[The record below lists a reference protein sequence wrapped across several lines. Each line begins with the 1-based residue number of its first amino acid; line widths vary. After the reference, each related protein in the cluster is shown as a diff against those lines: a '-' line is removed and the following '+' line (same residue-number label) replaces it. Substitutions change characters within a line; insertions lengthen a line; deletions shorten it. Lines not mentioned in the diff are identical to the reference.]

1 MKWVY
6 CQWNNLFFFF
16 FFFLFS
22 WYCWAEQL
30 KRLNFCISTF
40 PGCFSLWLISNLS
53 TSHLKNREQSCTQT
67 LRSPSPPLH
76 HHWYQGEFNVSLKGP
91 SETNS
96 YLFWIASCYFML
108 PIEYCIFK
116 SISASE
122 EHQVLNNMLFQL
134 AAYRKRRDAR
144 QLFRERKIMN
154 N

>member
-1 MKWVY
+1 
-6 CQWNNLFFFF
+6 
-16 FFFLFS
+16 
-22 WYCWAEQL
+22 
-30 KRLNFCISTF
+30 
-40 PGCFSLWLISNLS
+40 
-53 TSHLKNREQSCTQT
+53 
-67 LRSPSPPLH
+67 
-76 HHWYQGEFNVSLKGP
+76 
-91 SETNS
+91 
-96 YLFWIASCYFML
+96 ML